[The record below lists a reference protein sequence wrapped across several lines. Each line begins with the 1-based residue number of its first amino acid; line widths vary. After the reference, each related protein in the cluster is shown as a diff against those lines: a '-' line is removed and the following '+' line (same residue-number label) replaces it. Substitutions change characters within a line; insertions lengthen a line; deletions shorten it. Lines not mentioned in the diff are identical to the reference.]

1 MSGDARKQD
10 LLALLLPHGQDH
22 LLRFWDELNASER
35 DTLAT
40 QIRSINWAK
49 ISAWAAKAASGGKL
63 DIPFDEL
70 EPAPYQP
77 LQAQQP
83 KETTLQKASFAHG
96 EMLLRA
102 GKVATFTVA
111 GGQGTRL
118 GYDAPKG
125 TFPVTPIRQK
135 SLFQVFAEGIA
146 RNQEKYQTVIPW
158 YIMTSDINDAAT
170 KEFFAK
176 HNYFGLDPANIMFF
190 AQGGLP
196 ALDLQGKALLATR
209 SSLAISPNGHGGSF
223 VALRDS
229 GALADM
235 AARGITTLSYWQV
248 DNPMIKVIDP
258 LFIGMH
264 DLTQSDMGSRALIKR
279 DPLEKLGHFCL
290 LKKRL
295 IIVEYSDMPDSL
307 LYKKDNQGRLLY
319 RAGSPAIHVLSRHF
333 IERLTNGELDFQPH
347 RAQKKIPYV
356 NEAGETVTPSEAN
369 AIKLEF
375 FLFDALPLAQHP
387 LVLEGDRDE
396 QFAPVK
402 NATGN
407 DSPETCREALLKR
420 AVSWLA
426 QAGIAFPMDKDG
438 KPAAAVE
445 LSSRS
450 FVDAKDV
457 LAAKSRIPAFQAG
470 EMYYID

>member
-1 MSGDARKQD
+1 MSVDATKQELTA
-10 LLALLLPHGQDH
+10 LLAPHHQEH
-22 LLRFWDELNASER
+22 ILRFWDLLNPGERQELAAQVRN
-35 DTLAT
+35 
-40 QIRSINWAK
+40 INWAR
-49 ISAWAAKAASGGKL
+49 ISQWGAKAASGGKL
-63 DIPFDEL
+63 DIPFDQL
-70 EPAPYQP
+70 QPAPYQP
-77 LQAQQP
+77 LRAESP
-83 KETTLQKASFAHG
+83 KEITLQKASVAHG
-96 EMLLRA
+96 ETLLRA

-146 RNQEKYQTVIPW
+146 RNQDRYQTIIPW
-158 YIMTSDINDAAT
+158 YIMTSTINDDAT
-170 KEFFAK
+170 RAFFSE
-176 HNYFGLDPANIMFF
+176 HNYFGLDPANVMFF
-190 AQGGLP
+190 AQGTLP

-209 SSLAISPNGHGGSF
+209 SSLALSPNGHGGSF

-235 AARGITTLSYWQV
+235 AARGVTALSYWQV
-248 DNPMIKVIDP
+248 DNPMVHVIDP

-264 DLTQSDMGSRALIKR
+264 DLTQSDMSSRALIKR
-279 DPLEKLGHFCL
+279 EPLEKLGHFCL
-290 LKKRL
+290 LNNRL
-295 IIVEYSDMPDSL
+295 IIVEYSDMPDDL
-307 LYKKDNQGRLLY
+307 LYQKDDKDRLLY
-319 RAGSPAIHVLSRHF
+319 RAGSPAIHVLSRQF
-333 IERLTNGELDFQPH
+333 VERLTNGELDFQPH
-347 RAQKKIPYV
+347 RAFKKIPYV
-356 NEAGETVTPSEAN
+356 NDAGEIVNPSEPN

-402 NATGN
+402 NASGD
-407 DSPETCREALLKR
+407 DSPQSCRDAMLKR
-420 AVSWLA
+420 AASWLS
-426 QAGIAFPMDKDG
+426 QAGVPFPMDG
-438 KPAAAVE
+438 EGMPAAVVE
-445 LSSRS
+445 LSPRS

-457 LAAKSRIPAFQAG
+457 QAAKSRLPAFQPG